1 MKYGVSIIPN
11 TGIMPIADLALAVEE
26 RGLDALFMGEH
37 IHIPVKPRVPY
48 PLPVMSQEYLREFD
62 LIVAMATAAAATKRI
77 KLASGVCLVT
87 AHDPIILAKQFASLD
102 VISGGRTIFGL
113 GTGWVSEIETHGIHF
128 EDRWKVFQERVEAMK
143 AIWTNEQA
151 EYHGR
156 FVNFDPIFCPP
167 KPVQKPYPPLLLGV
181 VNPASRHIDY
191 LDGWYPPRM
200 PLDQFATMN
209 DKLRRR
215 LEARGRDPRSIR
227 ITVHQNFPERTF
239 DSEKPAIDA
248 FLRAGVERVV
258 YRLTGLPPERIL
270 PWLDELARLAQ

>member
-11 TGIMPIADLALAVEE
+11 TGIMPIADLALAVED

-87 AHDPIILAKQFASLD
+87 VHDPIILAKQFASLD

-113 GTGWVSEIETHGIHF
+113 GTGWVSEIEMHGIHF

-143 AIWTNEQA
+143 AIWTREQA

-248 FLRAGVERVV
+248 FRRAGVERVV

-270 PWLDELARLAQ
+270 PWLDELARLAP

>member
-11 TGIMPIADLALAVEE
+11 TGIMPITELAAAVEE

-37 IHIPVKPRVPY
+37 IHIPVTPRIPY
-48 PLPVMSQEYLREFD
+48 PLPAMSAEYLRELD
-62 LIVAMATAAAATKRI
+62 LIVALAAAAAVTRRI

-102 VISGGRTIFGL
+102 VLSGGRIIIGL
-113 GTGWVSEIETHGIHF
+113 GTGWVSEIETHGTAF
-128 EDRWKVFQERVEAMK
+128 EDRWQVFKERVEAMK

-167 KPVQKPYPPLLLGV
+167 KLVQKPYPPLLLGV
-181 VNPASRHIDY
+181 ANPATRHIDY
-191 LDGWYPPRM
+191 LDGWFPPRM
-200 PLDQFATMN
+200 PLEQFTAMRE
-209 DKLRRR
+209 KLLRR
-215 LEARGRDPRSIR
+215 LGARGRDPRSIR

-239 DSEKPAIDA
+239 DTEKPAIDA
-248 FLRAGVERVV
+248 FREAGVERIV
-258 YRLTGLPPERIL
+258 YRLTGLPSERIL
-270 PWLDELARLAQ
+270 PWMDELARLEG

>member
-11 TGIMPIADLALAVEE
+11 TGIMPITELAAAVEE

-62 LIVAMATAAAATKRI
+62 LVVAMAAAVAATKRI
-77 KLASGVCLVT
+77 KVASGVCLVT

-102 VISGGRTIFGL
+102 VLSRGRIIIGV
-113 GTGWVSEIETHGIHF
+113 GTGWVSEIETHGTAF

-167 KPVQKPYPPLLLGV
+167 KPIQKPYPPLLLGV
-181 VNPASRHIDY
+181 ANPATRHIDY
-191 LDGWYPPRM
+191 LDGWFPPRM
-200 PLDQFATMN
+200 PIEQFTAMQ

-215 LEARGRDPRSIR
+215 LERRGRDPRSLR
-227 ITVHQNFPERTF
+227 ITVHQNFPEQSF
-239 DSEKPAIDA
+239 DSEKSAIDA
-248 FLRAGVERVV
+248 FRSAGVERIV
-258 YRLTGLPPERIL
+258 YRLTGLPPDRIL
-270 PWLDELARLAQ
+270 PWLDQMARLVE

>member
-11 TGIMPIADLALAVEE
+11 TGIMPIRELAAAVEQ

-37 IHIPVKPRVPY
+37 IHIPVTPRIPY
-48 PLPVMSQEYLREFD
+48 PLPAMSAEYLRELD
-62 LIVAMATAAAATKRI
+62 LIVALAAAAAVTRRI

-102 VISGGRTIFGL
+102 VLSGGRIIIGL
-113 GTGWVSEIETHGIHF
+113 GTGWVSEIETHGTAF
-128 EDRWKVFQERVEAMK
+128 EDRWKVFKERVEAMK

-151 EYHGR
+151 QYHGQ

-181 VNPASRHIDY
+181 ANPATRHIDY
-191 LDGWYPPRM
+191 LDGWFPPRM
-200 PLDQFATMN
+200 PLEQFTATRL
-209 DKLRRR
+209 KLLRR
-215 LEARGRDPRSIR
+215 LEAAGRDPRSIR

-239 DSEKPAIDA
+239 DTEKSAIDA
-248 FLRAGVERVV
+248 FRQAGVERIV
-258 YRLTGLPPERIL
+258 YRLTGLPSERIL
-270 PWLDELARLAQ
+270 PWMDELARLAG